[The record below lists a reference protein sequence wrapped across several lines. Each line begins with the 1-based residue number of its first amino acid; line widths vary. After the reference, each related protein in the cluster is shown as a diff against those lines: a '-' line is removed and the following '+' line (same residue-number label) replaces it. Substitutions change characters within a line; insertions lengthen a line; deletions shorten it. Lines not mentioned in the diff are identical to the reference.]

1 MKDGSWMLIDESVID
16 YMEQSLGKIQFAGS
30 KGIERLT
37 PEQVLLIDKSERFIF
52 KPMLHELL
60 SGEVDSWEIAPRFSD
75 LLAKTGVQFL
85 QDRVKL
91 VCYVCG
97 ARILYDLLSV

>member
-1 MKDGSWMLIDESVID
+1 MKDGSWM
-16 YMEQSLGKIQFAGS
+16 SLGKIQFAGS
-30 KGIERLT
+30 KSIERLT
-37 PEQVLLIDKSERFIF
+37 PEQVLLIDKFERFIF

-91 VCYVCG
+91 LHPYDNLRLSG
-97 ARILYDLLSV
+97 PTRMGDLLCLRCSDSL